1 MKNGKVPTL
10 AQKKF
15 LKEKGLD
22 PDAWL
27 VVKSTNK
34 SLEVVSRIALKKQ
47 RSNGTKPRIRRICKE
62 I

>member
-1 MKNGKVPTL
+1 MKNGKLPTL

-15 LKEKGLD
+15 LRTKGLD

-27 VVKSTNK
+27 VVKSTGK

-47 RSNGTKPRIRRICKE
+47 RIGGKKPRTRTFQYE
-62 I
+62 

>member
-1 MKNGKVPTL
+1 MRNGKRPTR

-15 LKEKGLD
+15 LRSKGLD

-27 VVKSTNK
+27 VVKSTSG

-47 RSNGTKPRIRRICKE
+47 RIGGKQLRTKVLKND
-62 I
+62 

>member
-15 LKEKGLD
+15 LKANGMD

-34 SLEVVSRIALKKQ
+34 SLEVVIRVALKKQ
-47 RSNGTKPRIRRICKE
+47 RISGKKPRTRE
-62 I
+62 LFYD

>member
-34 SLEVVSRIALKKQ
+34 SLEVVSRVALKKQ
-47 RSNGTKPRIRRICKE
+47 RISGKKPSTRTFQY
-62 I
+62 

>member
-1 MKNGKVPTL
+1 MKNGKLPTL

-15 LKEKGLD
+15 LRSKGLD

-27 VVKSTNK
+27 VVKSTSR

-47 RSNGTKPRIRRICKE
+47 RIMGTKPRTRSFQYE
-62 I
+62 

>member
-1 MKNGKVPTL
+1 MKNGKLLTL

-15 LKEKGLD
+15 LRSKGLD

-27 VVKSTNK
+27 VVKSTSK

-47 RSNGTKPRIRRICKE
+47 RIMGTKPRTRSFQYE
-62 I
+62 

>member
-1 MKNGKVPTL
+1 MKNGKLPTL

-15 LKEKGLD
+15 LRSKGLD

-27 VVKSTNK
+27 VVKSTSK

-47 RSNGTKPRIRRICKE
+47 QVMGKKPRTRSFQYE
-62 I
+62 

>member
-27 VVKSTNK
+27 VVKSSNK
-34 SLEVVSRIALKKQ
+34 RLEVVSRVALKKQ
-47 RSNGTKPRIRRICKE
+47 RIRGKKPRTRE
-62 I
+62 LFYD

>member
-15 LKEKGLD
+15 LKAKGID

-34 SLEVVSRIALKKQ
+34 SLEVVSRVALKKQ
-47 RSNGTKPRIRRICKE
+47 RISGKKPRTRE
-62 I
+62 LFYD